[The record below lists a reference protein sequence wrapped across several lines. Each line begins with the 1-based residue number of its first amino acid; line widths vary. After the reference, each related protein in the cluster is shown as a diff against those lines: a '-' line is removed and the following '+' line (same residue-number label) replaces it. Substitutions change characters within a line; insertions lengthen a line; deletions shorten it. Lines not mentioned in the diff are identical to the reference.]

1 VSEAIYGV
9 RKRGF
14 WYRPNACGYTSDPNQ
29 AGKYTLEEAKQH
41 EAIHGTEDDVTVE
54 KLPINELDALTRENA
69 ELRANKSSL
78 LSLIESFNHEVPELR
93 AKVEELKSA
102 LEQIGNHWACQYD
115 HANFN
120 RADSTE
126 YRTGVTDGHRCAAE
140 IARAALKGQ
149 P

>member
-1 VSEAIYGV
+1 VSDNLPV
-9 RKRGF
+9 RPWSQR
-14 WYRPNACGYTSDPNQ
+14 D
-29 AGKYTLEEAKQH
+29 
-41 EAIHGTEDDVTVE
+41 I
-54 KLPINELDALTRENA
+54 DALARENA

-78 LSLIESFNHEVPELR
+78 LSLIESFNQEVPELR